1 MPAVSERS
9 NSKKRNKE
17 LTFLTI
23 AYRCFLLYIYIVQCS
38 ILLHR
43 HPSCRLCGRCGQQ
56 SAHRSARKGRYG
68 RHESFSAALVGAHP
82 KMATKR
88 PVAIS
93 AGLSLFKNGA
103 HLASFEILC
112 IFHFWNKEK
121 APLMVPSFLP
131 FLPSPLTPI
140 YSIFSFSPLLSP
152 QKKVCKNARA

>member
-1 MPAVSERS
+1 MHIVAFCCIFISCNAPSCCTGIPPAVCVVCAD
-9 NSKKRNKE
+9 SKAPTEAPEKG
-17 LTFLTI
+17 
-23 AYRCFLLYIYIVQCS
+23 AM
-38 ILLHR
+38 
-43 HPSCRLCGRCGQQ
+43 
-56 SAHRSARKGRYG
+56 ARRPYM
-68 RHESFSAALVGAHP
+68 AALLGSYP
-82 KMATKR
+82 NLATKR

-103 HLASFEILC
+103 HLVPFEILC